1 MAIINNGDINTNFNQ
16 VLDFNNISTSSDD
29 NGVLQKTFT
38 SFRKIKGRVEQIAPA
53 AYFDGVQDQVRAFTT
68 QITTR
73 YFSGIDNADVIIVRS
88 RLRPSN
94 EIVTTTYLIND
105 VTNVGT
111 DGFYVVIS
119 ASVVVPAAEAAGV

>member
-1 MAIINNGDINTNFNQ
+1 MAVIQNSDINTNFNQ
-16 VLDFNNISTSSDD
+16 ILDFNNITTTSDD

-53 AYFDGVQDQVRAFTT
+53 EYFDGVQDQVRAYTT

-73 YFSGIDNADVIIVRS
+73 YFSGIDNSDVIIVKN

-94 EIVTTTYLIND
+94 KIVTTTYLIND
-105 VTNVGT
+105 ITTVGT

-119 ASVVVPAAEAAGV
+119 ASVLVPTAEAAGA

>member
-1 MAIINNGDINTNFNQ
+1 MAVIQNSDINTNFNQ
-16 VLDFNNISTSSDD
+16 ILDFNNITTTSDD

-38 SFRKIKGRVEQIAPA
+38 SFRKIKGRVEQVAPA
-53 AYFDGVQDQVRAFTT
+53 EYFDGVQDQVRAYTT

-73 YFSGIDNADVIIVRS
+73 YFSGIDNSDVIIVKN

-94 EIVTTTYLIND
+94 KIVTTTYLIND
-105 VTNVGT
+105 ITTVGT

-119 ASVVVPAAEAAGV
+119 ASVLVPAAEAAGA